1 MAVPTNSTSPLVL
14 ITGADGINL
23 IPAATPLT
31 RLNYF
36 DGKFLRAQDLESEQ
50 RYLRQ
55 LTALGNQAGGAGVV
69 HGLELRLIGGDQL
82 QVLPGLAIDPAG
94 RVLLLPQDY
103 ALSVSA
109 LIEASRGLAATGA
122 ATAAGSAAFN
132 PCAKTAVGTAT
143 VVPERSW
150 YLITIGF
157 AEALCGEEDVYGALC
172 EQACV
177 TTTDRPYKVEGVV
190 LRARPLTLSTPL
202 PTAAALALTGVHLRS
217 RLASAWF
224 ADEALGLGEPISAD
238 RLRAA
243 LWCGGAVGSGAGEV
257 PLGILVRE
265 GTVSRFVDQ
274 WTARRERMETPPKR
288 YWQWQ
293 LAMRPWAVFMA
304 QILQFQ
310 CQLRDSVSGIPAG
323 GGATDDPCSQ
333 AKALMAEAVDQVER
347 IAVFYKETTAGLAA
361 LTAET
366 RKSILTAKPD
376 LAELTRFQDRLKT
389 AQAVFSLLPQERQL
403 IHWGLVELPSAG
415 YLPVVPGDSLSVN
428 AQVRRLLGEGLDLR
442 FCIVRPDF
450 VPHALEEAQHM
461 ERISLLEGLDHPER
475 KPRVDILVPN
485 GRVAPGRDETGRY
498 YEMRVNLIPD
508 NFTALAVSAALGERL
523 EQSKLALLDAGK
535 GQTKATLANQ
545 LDPAIFE
552 RTGETYHYQG
562 VGRGEAIPGRGLA
575 FHYAGLTDTFELEP
589 VKPAAATA
597 VANVAAEDAQANL
610 HLLRDTP
617 AAETADPAATP
628 KAELS
633 GAVGI
638 ETGGVR
644 LDDTLYTMDPRRYWI
659 GERERVTGLRS
670 SLWVSLTLA
679 EDPTGLARGAQTR
692 ATGEVYLLV
701 VRPEKVA
708 ATRPTKAETL
718 GTSRLLLRA
727 TFTGDLR
734 VDKVLA
740 RGAGSE
746 TIQVDGELAGEVS
759 ITMQV
764 GTSEQVGKVSE
775 VVSLHLSEAVSILRS
790 PTALGPTYLIELK
803 SPAALGPLVAEVQV
817 QREWTAADTAEVRGT
832 VALRMPTGRSAGQT
846 KAEALDLARAMNIN
860 TNVGAAAATKVQD
873 RQLWRAWQTVNAA
886 VAQPAHPAH
895 ERAIRA
901 IRAIGTALGGTRF
914 ADLKAAALFPPPP
927 PTTDGLTVLGSLD
940 WVLFHRR
947 RDKTC
952 RDDTPAAPVAT
963 RGYALYQVTLENAEQ
978 VNEVQRAMAANAT
991 ATLERLKPDFLQVVE
1006 FAAGVQSLLTPQTQ
1020 VRATWRQD
1028 VGAAAGPIVG
1038 GAIASSGPA
1047 VAEGEAL
1054 ALERLES
1061 LVDVVRP
1068 ESGLTAAPDYVA
1080 LERVPDLFGSARQ
1093 DGAILLMTVPVKVET
1108 TCHRVYW
1115 LTPIPSKN
1123 LDGQLAAG
1131 NLAGLPGIDGWVPP
1145 VTHVVQLVVKPLG
1158 TLSFQGED
1166 PQVIV
1171 GTESATVLTNWM
1183 ALAPDCPPA
1192 QVWSFRRAD
1201 ASATGDALIG
1211 QRGLAIA
1218 GLLGTDDLESK
1229 VAISSDIPGICPV
1242 ITLVRPLAVC
1252 LQARRLLG
1260 NLEQILE
1267 MIRKPDI
1274 GGLVLGPDSTRL
1286 GNLMVCLKSGKVF
1299 GESVEALGPNAL
1311 PAGIWFAVKPGDKRV
1326 PAGLA
1331 EAVIKDALIDRLGPA
1346 AAGIDVTEL
1355 HPETAADWPSD
1366 CPILAF
1372 VVLREG

>member
-1 MAVPTNSTSPLVL
+1 MAVPTNSTRPLVL

-150 YLITIGF
+150 YLVTIGF

-224 ADEALGLGEPISAD
+224 ADEALGLGEPISAE

-304 QILQFQ
+304 QVLQFQ

-347 IAVFYKETTAGLAA
+347 IAAFYKETTAGLAA

-366 RKSILTAKPD
+366 RKSILAAKPD

-389 AQAVFSLLPQERQL
+389 AQAVFTLLPQERQL

-428 AQVRRLLGEGLDLR
+428 AQVRRLLGEGLELR

-475 KPRVDILVPN
+475 RPRVDILVPN

-508 NFTALAVSAALGERL
+508 NFTALAVSAALGDRL

-545 LDPAIFE
+545 LDPAVFE

-597 VANVAAEDAQANL
+597 VANVAADDAQANL

-617 AAETADPAATP
+617 ATETADPAATP

-644 LDDTLYTMDPRRYWI
+644 LDDTRYTMDPRRYWI

-670 SLWVSLTLA
+670 SLWVSLALA
-679 EDPTGLARGAQTR
+679 QDPTGLARGAQTR

-718 GTSRLLLRA
+718 GSSRLLLRA

-734 VDKVLA
+734 VDKVMA
-740 RGAGSE
+740 RSAGSE

-790 PTALGPTYLIELK
+790 PTPLGPTYLIELK

-832 VALRMPTGRSAGQT
+832 VALRMPTGRILGQT
-846 KAEALDLARAMNIN
+846 KAEALDLARAMYINN

-873 RQLWRAWQTVNAA
+873 RQLWRAWQTINAA
-886 VAQPAHPAH
+886 VTQPAHPAH

-927 PTTDGLTVLGSLD
+927 PTTDGLTVLGTLD

-952 RDDTPAAPVAT
+952 REDTPAAPVAT
-963 RGYALYQVTLENAEQ
+963 RGYALYQVTLEHTEQ
-978 VNEVQRAMAANAT
+978 VDKVQRAMAANET
-991 ATLERLKPDFLQVVE
+991 AYLERLKPDFLQVVE

-1028 VGAAAGPIVG
+1028 LGAAAGPIVG
-1038 GAIASSGPA
+1038 GAIASGGVA
-1047 VAEGEAL
+1047 AAEGEAL

-1068 ESGLTAAPDYVA
+1068 ESGLAAAPDYVA
-1080 LERVPDLFGSARQ
+1080 LARVPDLFGSARQ
-1093 DGAILLMTVPVKVET
+1093 DGAILLMTVPVRVET
-1108 TCHRVYW
+1108 SCHEVRWV
-1115 LTPIPSKN
+1115 TPLPN
-1123 LDGQLAAG
+1123 LDLERLLKAGALGQVLAIEGATQRLG
-1131 NLAGLPGIDGWVPP
+1131 SVTFNGEAPQIVP
-1145 VTHVVQLVVKPLG
+1145 
-1158 TLSFQGED
+1158 D
-1166 PQVIV
+1166 
-1171 GTESATVLTNWM
+1171 TESAAVLAAWRTG
-1183 ALAPDCPPA
+1183 ALECPPA
-1192 QVWSFRRAD
+1192 QVWSFRRTD
-1201 ASATGDALIG
+1201 AGTGDDTLIE
-1211 QRGLAIA
+1211 QRGGAIA
-1218 GLLGTDDLESK
+1218 ALLGDGSVK
-1229 VAISSDIPGICPV
+1229 PMIKASDQVPGDCP
-1242 ITLVRPLAVC
+1242 IMTLVRPASVC
-1252 LQARRLLG
+1252 VTVYRHSSEEGHSLELIKQGDLTGLLSGTAASPLGTLNLCPKSLQ
-1260 NLEQILE
+1260 
-1267 MIRKPDI
+1267 
-1274 GGLVLGPDSTRL
+1274 
-1286 GNLMVCLKSGKVF
+1286 VF
-1299 GESVEALGPNAL
+1299 GGSITALGPNDETVGL
-1311 PAGIWFAVKPGDKRV
+1311 WFARQPGDTRV
-1326 PAGLA
+1326 SA
-1331 EAVIKDALIDRLGPA
+1331 DAAAKIVKQDLIPRLG
-1346 AAGIDVTEL
+1346 DVARDRPVDAMKVTD
-1355 HPETAADWPSD
+1355 TTVWPGD
-1366 CPILAF
+1366 CPILVF
-1372 VVLREG
+1372 VVVPVR